1 VLRHESLLHDI
12 GLIDERMKGKAT
24 RGWKRMHLLSDL
36 VKNRSYT
43 EVMEEAKDRGGWS
56 VINLLVT
63 AED

>member
-1 VLRHESLLHDI
+1 MLRQESLLHDI
-12 GLIDERMKGKAT
+12 IEGRMKGKAT

-36 VKNRSYT
+36 VKNRSCT
-43 EVMEEAKDRGGWS
+43 GVMQEAKDRACWS